1 MRRREVIT
9 LLVGGA
15 VFRPLAVRAQPTV
28 PTVGLIFPAS
38 AETSLDRVAA
48 FRRGLNEVGY
58 AENQNLKV
66 EYRYANDRIAD
77 MSALA
82 GDLAAKQ
89 VSVIF
94 AAGVPAISAAKN
106 ATKTIPIVFLLGGD
120 PVALGLVASFN
131 HPGGNLTG
139 LSNLN
144 FEVGPKRLELLHEVV
159 PSVDHIAFLVNPT
172 NRKSTAIQSDEMQA
186 TARTLG
192 SRLDFVSASAEADLE
207 GAFDTL
213 VGLGARGLVI
223 ANDGLFISRATLLGT
238 MAARKGIPAIY
249 QFREFAASGG
259 LMSYGSNTQRS
270 YHDAGVY
277 VGRILKGEKP
287 SDLPI
292 QQSTDVELIL
302 NLKIAKAL
310 SITIPLTLLGR
321 ADEVIE

>member
-1 MRRREVIT
+1 
-9 LLVGGA
+9 
-15 VFRPLAVRAQPTV
+15 
-28 PTVGLIFPAS
+28 
-38 AETSLDRVAA
+38 
-48 FRRGLNEVGY
+48 
-58 AENQNLKV
+58 
-66 EYRYANDRIAD
+66 
-77 MSALA
+77 
-82 GDLAAKQ
+82 
-89 VSVIF
+89 
-94 AAGVPAISAAKN
+94 
-106 ATKTIPIVFLLGGD
+106 
-120 PVALGLVASFN
+120 
-131 HPGGNLTG
+131 
-139 LSNLN
+139 
-144 FEVGPKRLELLHEVV
+144 
-159 PSVDHIAFLVNPT
+159 
-172 NRKSTAIQSDEMQA
+172 
-186 TARTLG
+186 
-192 SRLDFVSASAEADLE
+192 
-207 GAFDTL
+207 